1 MSLSTI
7 FQAFLKMPLYKPK
20 NRISF
25 DVDQEVLDQID
36 DLVILTG
43 AESRADLFRNSL
55 RLFAWWIK
63 QQNAGYDV
71 ILRKDGEEDT
81 VVELKR
87 A

>member
-1 MSLSTI
+1 MSLSTM
-7 FQAFLKMPLYKPK
+7 FQTILRKPFFKQK
-20 NRISF
+20 NILAF

-55 RLFAWWIK
+55 RLFSWWIK
-63 QQNAGYDV
+63 QQNEGYDV
-71 ILRKDGEEDT
+71 VLRKDGEDDT